1 MNTHKLK
8 RASGRAIKLSS
19 IAIAVSFAF
28 IYLSFCLFLY
38 ARQRQLIFRPSEKIN
53 TLPSAPEFKLLYED
67 VWISLAPKQRLHGW
81 WISAPSPQ
89 EKFAPIPNE
98 PTKILKS
105 SKVILYFA
113 GAGGNI
119 SYYNYI
125 AKIQGL
131 RQLGY
136 SVLMVDYRG
145 FGLSRGYYPSEAQ
158 LYADSQAI
166 WRYLTKTRKVV
177 PEQIIIYGESL
188 GGAIAIDLALKQ
200 PRASGLIVQGS
211 FTSMAATV
219 KQMDWLW
226 LFPIDWLLT
235 QDFNSLSKVKSL
247 QVPVLFIHGTNDT
260 VIPAYMS
267 QQLYKAAPQPKQ
279 LLLVPKVGHYRIYQP
294 GKFSYLQKIAA
305 WQLEIDSESMK

>member
-1 MNTHKLK
+1 VSKSIKLK
-8 RASGRAIKLSS
+8 LSIWRSTKLSS
-19 IAIAVSFAF
+19 LAIAASFTF

-38 ARQRQLIFRPSEKIN
+38 VRQCQLIFRPSEKIN
-53 TLPSAPEFKLLYED
+53 TLPSDPEFKLPYED
-67 VWISLAPKQRLHGW
+67 VWISLSSQQRLHGW
-81 WISAPSPQ
+81 WIPAPSSH
-89 EKFAPIPNE
+89 EKFVPIPNE
-98 PTKILKS
+98 PSQILKS

-125 AKIQGL
+125 ARIQGL

-145 FGLSRGYYPSEAQ
+145 FGLSRGYHPSEAQ

-166 WRYLTKTRKVV
+166 WNYLTKTRNVA

-200 PRASGLIVQGS
+200 PHASGLIVQSS

-235 QDFNSLSKVKSL
+235 QDFNSLSKIKSL
-247 QVPVLFIHGTNDT
+247 QVPVLFIHGTGDT
-260 VIPAYMS
+260 VVPAYMS

-279 LLLVPKVGHYRIYQP
+279 ILLVPKAGHYRIYQP
-294 GKFSYLQKIAA
+294 GKSSYLQKIAA
-305 WQLEIDSESMK
+305 WQLAIDGR

>member
-1 MNTHKLK
+1 MKTTHKLK
-8 RASGRAIKLSS
+8 LSNWRSLKIRS
-19 IAIAVSFAF
+19 IAIAASFTF
-28 IYLSFCLFLY
+28 IYLCFCLFLY
-38 ARQRQLIFRPSEKIN
+38 VRQCQLIFRPSEKIS
-53 TLPSAPEFKLLYED
+53 TLPSDPEFKLPYED
-67 VWISLAPKQRLHGW
+67 VWISLSPKQRLHGW
-81 WISAPSPQ
+81 WIPAPSPQ
-89 EKFAPIPNE
+89 EKFAPIPSE
-98 PTKILKS
+98 PSKILKS

-125 AKIQGL
+125 AKIEGL
-131 RQLGY
+131 RQLGF

-158 LYADSQAI
+158 LYIDSRAI
-166 WRYLTKTRKVV
+166 WRYLTQTRKVP

-200 PRASGLIVQGS
+200 PQASGLIVQSS

-247 QVPVLFIHGTNDT
+247 QVPVLFIHGTGDT
-260 VIPAYMS
+260 VVPAYMS

-279 LLLVPKVGHYRIYQP
+279 ILLVPKAGHYKIYQA
-294 GKFSYLQKIAA
+294 GKSSYLKKIAA
-305 WQLEIDSESMK
+305 WQDEISKD